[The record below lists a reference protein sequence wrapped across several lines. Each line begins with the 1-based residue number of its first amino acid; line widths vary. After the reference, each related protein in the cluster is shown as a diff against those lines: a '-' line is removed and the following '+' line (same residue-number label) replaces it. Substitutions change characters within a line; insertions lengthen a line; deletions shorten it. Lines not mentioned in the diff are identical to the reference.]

1 MSDDTSLKGK
11 ATRGMLWSALDKF
24 GVQAGQFVIGILLAR
39 ILMPADF
46 GLIGMLSIFLALSQ
60 VFIDS
65 GMGSAL
71 IQKKERSEVDFSTVF
86 LFNLVVSLLFYAMLF
101 AGAPLIAR
109 FYEVPRLVPLT
120 RVLGLIII
128 INSLTLVQHTKLV
141 AQIDF
146 SIIAKVNVISIF
158 VGGAVAVYLA
168 LTGWG
173 VWALVVQQLV
183 RASLP
188 ILLYRLFTRWKPSLA
203 FSMQSFRQLFGFGS
217 RLLLSGLLAL
227 GFREI
232 YNIMIGKTYSAA
244 DLGYYTRANQFSEIP
259 SATVTAVVHQVTFPI
274 LASLQDDKE
283 RMVSVFS
290 RLLRM
295 TSFLVFPAMTL
306 LALLARP
313 LIMLFLTE
321 KWAPSIVLLQWLC
334 FARVLLP
341 LSMINMNILNAIGRS
356 DLFFKVD
363 ASKVPIILVVLYI
376 TIPMG
381 VKAIVIGSVIT
392 SFLSFL
398 INAWLPGRMFGYG
411 IVKQLRDMFP
421 VWVAT
426 GVMALSVT
434 LVTHLFSNLWLQL
447 LLGAVT
453 ALATY
458 MLACHLL
465 KIGELQEVKR
475 LIGKLKRRNM

>member
-1 MSDDTSLKGK
+1 MSDNTSLKSR

-60 VFIDS
+60 AFIDS

-86 LFNLVVSLLFYAMLF
+86 FFNLAVSLLFYAMLY

-128 INSLTLVQHTKLV
+128 INSFTLVQHTKLV

-146 SIIAKVNVISIF
+146 RTIAKVNVISIF
-158 VGGAVAVYLA
+158 AGGAVAVYLA
-168 LTGWG
+168 LTGRG

-183 RASLP
+183 RAFLP
-188 ILLYRLFTRWKPSLA
+188 VLLYRLFTRWKPSLT

-217 RLLLSGLLAL
+217 RLLLSGLLSI
-227 GFREI
+227 GFKEI

-283 RMVSVFS
+283 RLVSVFS

-295 TSFLVFPAMTL
+295 TSFLIFPAMTL
-306 LALLARP
+306 LALLAHP

-363 ASKVPIILVVLYI
+363 VSKVPIILVVLYI

-426 GVMALSVT
+426 GVMALSVM
-434 LVTHLFSNLWLQL
+434 LITHLFPNLWLQL
-447 LLGAVT
+447 LLGTVT
-453 ALATY
+453 SLATY
-458 MLACHLL
+458 TLACHLL
-465 KIGELQEVKR
+465 KIGELHEVKR
-475 LIGKLKRRNM
+475 LLVKLIRRKL